1 MVVVKNTTT
10 INPDDA
16 IKLRRLSMK
25 IQDAL
30 KLHNGDEV
38 TVKKTK
44 QVMRV
49 IEVEVTPKEHTTNNM
64 TCIDVKLE
72 DGNWYGYKE
81 IS

>member
-1 MVVVKNTTT
+1 M
-10 INPDDA
+10 
-16 IKLRRLSMK
+16 KL
-25 IQDAL
+25 QDAL
-30 KLHNGDEV
+30 KLHNEDEV

-49 IEVEVTPKEHTTNNM
+49 VEIEVTPKERTTNNM
-64 TCIDVKLE
+64 TCVDVMLE

>member
-1 MVVVKNTTT
+1 
-10 INPDDA
+10 
-16 IKLRRLSMK
+16 MK

-38 TVKKTK
+38 TVKKNK
-44 QVMRV
+44 QVTRV
-49 IEVEVTPKEHTTNNM
+49 VEVEVTPKEHTTNNM
-64 TCIDVKLE
+64 TCIDVKVE